1 MSGIIYIVE
10 EIQKRKKKE
19 SLIDALESIGLSSED
34 ISNIDDPER
43 ILKEYQKWAK
53 ETFFSLE
60 IQNNKII
67 NPKFGDSKDDD

>member
-19 SLIDALESIGLSSED
+19 SIIDALESIGLSSED

-43 ILKEYQKWAK
+43 ILKEYQKSSARFCHKCLLHAWKPVLSTA
-53 ETFFSLE
+53 FCS
-60 IQNNKII
+60 
-67 NPKFGDSKDDD
+67 

>member
-19 SLIDALESIGLSSED
+19 SIIDALESIGLSSED

-43 ILKEYQKWAK
+43 ILKEYK
-53 ETFFSLE
+53 
-60 IQNNKII
+60 KI
-67 NPKFGDSKDDD
+67 F